1 MIPAYSTLMDM
12 SLQEMNSLLVSYLL
26 VLWSLLS
33 ERQLH
38 GESLQPT
45 WPNHVVIFIN
55 IFLYFRQ
62 APYDSSLFSDKKSL
76 CEQVLDQ
83 SLPSRIRTS

>member
-12 SLQEMNSLLVSYLL
+12 TLQEMNSLLVSYLL

-33 ERQLH
+33 ERQFH

-45 WPNHVVIFIN
+45 WPNNVVIVIN
-55 IFLYFRQ
+55 IFALQ
-62 APYDSSLFSDKKSL
+62 TGSL
-76 CEQVLDQ
+76 
-83 SLPSRIRTS
+83 

>member
-1 MIPAYSTLMDM
+1 MIPVYSRLLDM

-26 VLWSLLS
+26 VPWSLLS

-45 WPNHVVIFIN
+45 WPNNVVISIN
-55 IFLYFRQ
+55 IFALQ
-62 APYDSSLFSDKKSL
+62 TGPL
-76 CEQVLDQ
+76 
-83 SLPSRIRTS
+83 